1 MTRTRT
7 ILLVLAAGIAITVVT
22 LVQRRTHN
30 TDASIGHE
38 SGHVKADDVDRK
50 AVQRSNNQHSGSGVA
65 PDVVIPG
72 LVTIA
77 TNNASPIL
85 VDVDQSLV
93 DSNIL
98 NEYLSKRSIQQ
109 YRVVTV
115 DAEALR
121 QEIRDVNQD
130 GVVEIALFDEDPVR
144 LIATDAKEYHSG
156 WQSGFG
162 TWTGKVDGD
171 EFSTVL
177 INVSPDGSVNGTIRS
192 PTSGRIK
199 LESIGPSKYH
209 LLWKKDPNVVI
220 KLD

>member
-1 MTRTRT
+1 MTRTNT
-7 ILLVLAAGIAITVVT
+7 VLLALAVGTAVT
-22 LVQRRTHN
+22 LVALVQLRTH
-30 TDASIGHE
+30 DAGPSIGQE
-38 SGHVKADDVDRK
+38 SGQEKADDAEQETVRQ
-50 AVQRSNNQHSGSGVA
+50 ANSQPSRSGA
-65 PDVVIPG
+65 TPDVVTPA

-121 QEIRDVNQD
+121 QEIRDVDQD
-130 GVVEIALFDEDPVR
+130 GVVEIALFDENPVR
-144 LIATDAKEYHSG
+144 LVAADAKEYHSG

-177 INVSPDGSVNGTIRS
+177 FSVSPDGTVNGTIRS

-220 KLD
+220 KLN